1 MQVSFTHLLPT
12 QSANLLLPFTT
23 SAWEAAVD
31 GLAARFH
38 LNPMLLKQEFKA
50 RKEET
55 ISLLLSDNQKVQ
67 RLFLVGLGE
76 QPNAEV
82 FRKAMRLLVHQ
93 QSEKLQPRLVIDFT
107 QFIDCQA
114 NINLFVAAIP
124 AMLLGTY
131 QIGKYKASLE
141 AEKLLPELTVVIPEN
156 LAAQAQKAFDEGKH
170 IAQVQLSV
178 MDWVNTPGN
187 RMNAL
192 TLAEVA
198 LTSGNRHGYQ
208 VRVLHK
214 ADIERQGLG
223 ALLAVNQGS
232 ELPPTF
238 TIMEY
243 QPFDKHIVKTVG
255 LVGKGITFD
264 TGGITLKEGANMG
277 WMKSDMAGGAAVI
290 GAIEAAA
297 RLQLPVR
304 LIGIVP
310 ATDNKPDGKAIQ
322 PGDVVQAYNGMSI
335 EVDDTD
341 AEGRMILADG
351 VSYLVKNYQPDIM
364 IDIATLTG
372 ACIFALGYHA
382 AGLFTNNDELAVAL
396 EKAGQ
401 QSGERVWR
409 LPLWEDYESQIHS
422 DMADVKNFGGRPAGA
437 ITAAKLI
444 EKFTDRHPAW
454 AHIDI
459 AGTAFGDSPFA
470 GSRSAT
476 AFGVR
481 LIIEFLKAL

>member
-1 MQVSFTHLLPT
+1 MQAIFTQLLPVPT
-12 QSANLLLPFTT
+12 DCLLLPFTA
-23 SAWEAAVD
+23 SEWETAGDEIATRL
-31 GLAARFH
+31 GLS
-38 LNPMLLKQEFKA
+38 PDLLRQEFKA
-50 RKEET
+50 QKEE
-55 ISLLLSDNQKVQ
+55 IASLLLPEGKQAH
-67 RLFLVGLGE
+67 RLFLIGLGE
-76 QPNAEV
+76 NAHAEV
-82 FRKAMRLLVHQ
+82 FRKAMRLLTHKHGD
-93 QSEKLQPRLVIDFT
+93 KLLPHLAIDFT
-107 QFIDCQA
+107 ASPSCLQRID
-114 NINLFVAAIP
+114 NFAAAVP
-124 AMLLGTY
+124 ALLLGTY
-131 QIGKYKASLE
+131 QIGKYKVSPA
-141 AEKLLPELTVVIPEN
+141 AEKKLPELTLVIPEN
-156 LAAQAQKAFDEGKH
+156 LHTQAKNAFAEGIH
-170 IAQVQLSV
+170 IAEVQMAV

-192 TLAEVA
+192 TLAETA
-198 LTSGNRHGYQ
+198 LASGSRYGYR

-214 ADIERQGLG
+214 ADIEREGLG

-238 TIMEY
+238 TVMEY
-243 QPFDKHIVKTVG
+243 EPTDKQAVKTVG

-264 TGGITLKEGANMG
+264 TGGISLKESTNMG
-277 WMKSDMAGGAAVI
+277 WMKSDMGGAAAVI
-290 GAIEAAA
+290 GAMEAAA

-322 PGDVVQAYNGMSI
+322 PGDIIQAYNGMSI

-351 VSYLVKNYQPDIM
+351 VAYLAKNFRPDIM

-382 AGLFTNNDELAVAL
+382 AGLFTNNNELAAML
-396 EKAGQ
+396 EEAGYR
-401 QSGERVWR
+401 SGERVWR
-409 LPLWEDYESQIHS
+409 LPLWDDYDSQIRS
-422 DMADVKNFGGRPAGA
+422 DMADVKNYGGKPAGA
-437 ITAAKLI
+437 ITAAKMI
-444 EKFTDRHPAW
+444 EKFTDKHPAW

-481 LIIEFLKAL
+481 LITEFLKSL

>member
-1 MQVSFTHLLPT
+1 MKVNFTHLIPT
-12 QSANLLLPFTT
+12 ESAHLLMPFTV
-23 SAWEAAVD
+23 AEWEDAIDSV
-31 GLAARFH
+31 AARFFLH
-38 LNPMLLKQEFKA
+38 ASLLKQEFKG
-50 RKEET
+50 RKDEM
-55 ISLLLSDNQKVQ
+55 IHLLLPNQQSVS

-76 QPNAEV
+76 QPNAEIL
-82 FRKAMRLLVHQ
+82 RKAMRLLVHQ
-93 QSEKLQPRLVIDFT
+93 QSEKLVPRLVIDFT
-107 QFIDCQA
+107 QSPACLA
-114 NINLFVAAIP
+114 AINSFVAAVP

-131 QIGKYKASLE
+131 QIGKYKATPP
-141 AEKLLPELTVVIPEN
+141 AEKLLPELTIVIPEN
-156 LAAQAQKAFDEGKH
+156 LHAQAQQAFEEGRH
-170 IAQVQLSV
+170 IAEVQFSV
-178 MDWVNTPGN
+178 MDWVNMPGN

-192 TLAEVA
+192 TLAETA
-198 LTSGNRHGYQ
+198 LASGNKYGYA

-214 ADIERQGLG
+214 ADIEREGLG

-243 QPFDKHIVKTVG
+243 QPSDKQIVKTVG

-264 TGGITLKEGANMG
+264 TGGITLKEGTNMG
-277 WMKSDMAGGAAVI
+277 WMKSDMAGAAAVI
-290 GAIEAAA
+290 GAMETAA

-322 PGDVVQAYNGMSI
+322 PGDIVQAYNGMSI

-351 VSYLVKNYQPDIM
+351 ISYLAKNYQTDVI

-382 AGLFTNNDELAVAL
+382 AGLFTNNDELAAAL
-396 EKAGQ
+396 TKAGQ

-409 LPLWEDYESQIHS
+409 LPLWDDYDSQIRS
-422 DMADVKNFGGRPAGA
+422 DMADVKNYGGRPAGA

-481 LIIEFLKAL
+481 LITEFLKAL

>member
-1 MQVSFTHLLPT
+1 MQVSFTHLIPA
-12 QSANLLLPFTT
+12 QSAHLLLPFT
-23 SAWEAAVD
+23 AAEWEASADAVATRF
-31 GLAARFH
+31 GLH
-38 LNPMLLKQEFKA
+38 VNLLQQEFKG
-50 RKEET
+50 RKDE
-55 ISLLLSDNQKVQ
+55 IVNLLLPDNQPIS
-67 RLFLVGLGE
+67 RLLLVGLGE
-76 QPNAEV
+76 QSHAEV

-107 QFIDCQA
+107 QSATC
-114 NINLFVAAIP
+114 LAAIESFAEAVS

-131 QIGKYKASLE
+131 QIGKYKTTPPA
-141 AEKLLPELTVVIPEN
+141 AKLLPELTIVVPEN
-156 LAAQAQKAFDEGKH
+156 LQAQAQRAFEAGRH
-170 IAQVQLSV
+170 IAEVQLAV
-178 MDWVNTPGN
+178 MDCVNTPGN

-192 TLAEVA
+192 TLAETA
-198 LTSGNRHGYQ
+198 LASGNKYGYA

-214 ADIERQGLG
+214 ADIEREGLG

-243 QPFDKHIVKTVG
+243 QPAGKQTVKTVG

-264 TGGITLKEGANMG
+264 TGGITLKEGTNMG
-277 WMKSDMAGGAAVI
+277 WMKSDMAGAAAVI
-290 GAIEAAA
+290 GAMEAAA

-322 PGDVVQAYNGMSI
+322 PGDIVQAYNGMSI

-351 VSYLVKNYQPDIM
+351 VSYLAKNYRPDVM

-382 AGLFTNNDELAVAL
+382 AGLFTNNDELAAAL
-396 EKAGQ
+396 TKAGQ

-409 LPLWEDYESQIHS
+409 LPLWDDYDSQIRS

-481 LIIEFLKAL
+481 LITEFLKAL